1 MKVNAFN
8 NQKSDN
14 CSLMDG
20 SIECCSIRG
29 EKMSK
34 HDLRIVKT
42 KEALHRALL
51 QLLNDKDLGEISITE
66 ICKQAKI
73 NRGTFYLH
81 YGQIEDVFEE
91 YFKEITLDLANSY
104 KEPYRRA
111 ATLNV
116 DELDSSTIR
125 IFHHIEKYKSFYE
138 IIFSRKV
145 PLRYYYMLFDEIDKL
160 FLEDMGQQQE
170 DFNHEMFAS
179 YQSNAIIGMIIN
191 WYKNGFS
198 YSADYLNDQLVKILN
213 VNRK

>member
-1 MKVNAFN
+1 
-8 NQKSDN
+8 
-14 CSLMDG
+14 
-20 SIECCSIRG
+20 
-29 EKMSK
+29 MSK
-34 HDLRIVKT
+34 NDLRIVKT
-42 KEALHRALL
+42 KDALHQALL
-51 QLLNDKDLGEISITE
+51 QLLNDKDLDEISITE
-66 ICKQAKI
+66 ICKKAKI

-91 YFKEITLDLANSY
+91 YFKEITLDLASSY

-111 ATLNV
+111 AILNV

-125 IFHHIEKYKSFYE
+125 IFHHIEKFKPFYE

-145 PLRYYYMLFDEIDKL
+145 PLRYYYMLFDEIVKL
-160 FLEDMGQQQE
+160 FLEDMDKQQG

-198 YSADYLNDQLVKILN
+198 YSADYLNDQLVKILHMN
-213 VNRK
+213 KKKLNYHSL

>member
-1 MKVNAFN
+1 
-8 NQKSDN
+8 
-14 CSLMDG
+14 
-20 SIECCSIRG
+20 
-29 EKMSK
+29 MSK

-66 ICKQAKI
+66 ICKRAKI

-104 KEPYRRA
+104 KEPYRK
-111 ATLNV
+111 ATILKV
-116 DELDSSTIR
+116 SELDSSTIR

-145 PLRYYYMLFDEIDKL
+145 PLRYYYMLFDEIDNL
-160 FLEDMGQQQE
+160 FLEDMESQQQ
-170 DFNHEMFAS
+170 DGLNNEMFAA
-179 YQSNAIIGMIIN
+179 YQSNSIIGMIIN
-191 WYKNGFS
+191 WYKNDFS

-213 VNRK
+213 INRK

>member
-1 MKVNAFN
+1 
-8 NQKSDN
+8 
-14 CSLMDG
+14 
-20 SIECCSIRG
+20 
-29 EKMSK
+29 MSK
-34 HDLRIVKT
+34 NDLRIVKT
-42 KEALHRALL
+42 KDALHQALL
-51 QLLNDKDLGEISITE
+51 QLLNDKNLDEISITE
-66 ICKQAKI
+66 ICKKAMI

-91 YFKEITLDLANSY
+91 YFKEITLDLASSY

-111 ATLNV
+111 AILNV
-116 DELDSSTIR
+116 DELDSSTTR
-125 IFHHIEKYKSFYE
+125 IFHHIEKFKPFYE